1 MGAVEQIITDNL
13 PLWSSSVQL
22 KSTQGRGSSN
32 KRDLYGIKKLREL
45 ILDLAVRGLLVPQD
59 PDDESASTLL
69 EKIEV
74 EKKKLIADGK
84 ISKPRKVNSS
94 DELTLPFKLP
104 NGWAFSRLADIGHD
118 WGQKKPDQQFT
129 YIDVGAINKELG
141 IIEKQSILDNSE
153 APSRARKIVRQ
164 GTVIFSTVRPYLL
177 NIAVINKDFTPEPI
191 ASTAFAVIHPF
202 SGISSSY
209 LYRYLRSPVFVSY
222 VEDCQTGIAYPA
234 INDKQFF
241 SGLIALPPLAEQNRI
256 VAKVDEL
263 MTLCDTLEQQ
273 QENSIEAH
281 ETLVEILFSALTNA
295 PDAEAF
301 QSAWERVSKHF
312 DTLLTTEHSVDKLKE
327 TILQLA
333 VTGKLVPQDPN
344 DEPASVM
351 LEKISADKEH
361 LIKEDKI
368 KKQKS
373 ILKIGRDE
381 QPIKLPKS
389 WELVRLGDLSPE
401 FQNGA
406 SSRGDKEGIET
417 VVFRLAD
424 IENWKISTTDNRY
437 LLIDPKSTARY
448 SIKKNDVLIIR
459 VNGSASIVGRFIFC
473 DTDYEGIYCDHF
485 IRMRFHHEI
494 FSTNYLTLLASSDL
508 VRKSIENMF
517 VSTAGQKTVNQK
529 HIASLLVSIPPLAE
543 QHRIVAKVD
552 ELMNLCDDLKQS
564 LNEAQTTQMQL
575 TDAVVEN
582 AF

>member
-1 MGAVEQIITDNL
+1 MSVLEKIITDNL

-22 KSTQGRGSSN
+22 KSTRGRGSSS
-32 KRDLYGIKKLREL
+32 KRNLYGIKKLREL

-59 PDDESASTLL
+59 PNDEPASALL

-74 EKKKLIADGK
+74 EKNKLITDGK
-84 ISKPRKVNSS
+84 ISKPRKANSS
-94 DELTLPFKLP
+94 GELTLPFKLP
-104 NGWAFSRLADIGHD
+104 NGWAFSKLADIGHD

-141 IIEKQSILDNSE
+141 IVEKQSILDNSE

-191 ASTAFAVIHPF
+191 ASTAFAIIHPF
-202 SGISSSY
+202 NGISSSY
-209 LYRYLRSPVFVSY
+209 IYRYLRSPVFASY

-241 SGLIALPPLAEQNRI
+241 SGLIALPPSAEQHRI

-263 MTLCDTLEQQ
+263 MALCDTLEQQ

-281 ETLVEILFSALTNA
+281 ETLVETLFSALTNA

-312 DTLLTTEHSVDKLKE
+312 DTLLTTEHSVNKLKE

-333 VTGKLVPQDPN
+333 VMGKLVPQDPN
-344 DEPASVM
+344 DEPASVL
-351 LEKISADKEH
+351 LEKIIMDKERLIENGQISKPKNISDFGKYKAIGNWVGCKFGDIYH
-361 LIKEDKI
+361 LEYGNGL
-368 KKQKS
+368 KKSERSNTGEFPVFGSNGIVGTHNKS
-373 ILKIGRDE
+373 RVKSPCIIIGR
-381 QPIKLPKS
+381 K
-389 WELVRLGDLSPE
+389 
-401 FQNGA
+401 
-406 SSRGDKEGIET
+406 
-417 VVFRLAD
+417 
-424 IENWKISTTDNRY
+424 
-437 LLIDPKSTARY
+437 
-448 SIKKNDVLIIR
+448 
-459 VNGSASIVGRFIFC
+459 GSAGALNLSDTKECWVTDVAYSLAPSSSMSLKFVFYQLHTLRLDNLSKGIKPGLNRNEAYALSI
-473 DTDYEGIYCDHF
+473 
-485 IRMRFHHEI
+485 
-494 FSTNYLTLLASSDL
+494 
-508 VRKSIENMF
+508 
-517 VSTAGQKTVNQK
+517 Q
-529 HIASLLVSIPPLAE
+529 IPPLAE

-552 ELMNLCDDLKQS
+552 ELMALCDDLKQS

-575 TDAVVEN
+575 TDAVLEN